1 MTDSQQLGR
10 VVAVVQARM
19 GSTRLPGKAL
29 KTIAGHR
36 VIDLVIGRLRQSLSL
51 DEIVLATT
59 DLPIDDILATHV
71 AEQGIRVVRGSED
84 DVLSRYVKAVE
95 ESGATTVI
103 RITGDC
109 PLVMPEL
116 VDELVKAFHAS
127 EGRVDYL
134 SNIDPPTYP
143 DGLDIEVFS
152 ADSLRRAGREAR
164 NSHDREHVTPFL
176 RREDSIRRAVLR
188 ADRDLSALRLT
199 VDEPEDLLVV
209 EAVLDALAPDL
220 DFGLEALTALYDE
233 QPALFTANSAMQR
246 NEGESMGKG
255 QKLWGRAKRVIPG
268 GNMLLSKRAEMFL
281 PNQWP
286 AYFNRTEGCR
296 VWDMDGAEYI
306 DAGFMAIGTN
316 TLGYSHPEVD
326 GAVMDVVSKGNMATL
341 NAPEEVMLAERLV
354 EINAPWAEM
363 VRFARSGG
371 EANAISIRIARAAS
385 GRDGVAICGYHGWH
399 DWYLSANLGDDANL
413 DGHLLP
419 GLAPRGV
426 PRSLAGNTMPFMY
439 NDLGA
444 LEKLIAT
451 GKIGV
456 IKMEVVRNVEP
467 ADDFLQNVRALADAN
482 GIVLIFDECTSGF
495 RETFGG
501 LHKKYGVEPDMAVYG
516 KTIGNGY
523 ALTAVVGR
531 RSVMEAAQSTFISS
545 TFWTERIGSAAA
557 LKTLEV
563 MEREE
568 SWARITATGNDYRAR
583 LRDVAGACG
592 VEVAISGLP
601 SLTTWSVVGDNVSGY
616 KTLITQEMLKRGFLA
631 PPAFYA
637 SLSHTPEVLDR
648 TFDALHEVLA
658 IVSDCLAGRSQ
669 LSDLLKGPA
678 CHTGFNRLN

>member
-1 MTDSQQLGR
+1 MKI
-10 VVAVVQARM
+10 VAIVQARM
-19 GSTRLPGKAL
+19 GSSRLPGKVM
-29 KTIAGHR
+29 KTVAGQR
-36 VIDLVIGRLRQSLSL
+36 VIDLLIRRLSQAETV

-59 DLPIDDILATHV
+59 GSPIDDALAAHV
-71 AEQGIRVVRGSED
+71 AGRGLRVVRGSEE
-84 DVLSRYVKAVE
+84 DVLSRYAKAVE

-109 PLVMPEL
+109 PFVMPEL
-116 VDELVKAFHAS
+116 VDAAVRMFQAH
-127 EGRVDYL
+127 EGSIDYL
-134 SNIDPPTYP
+134 SNVEPPTYP
-143 DGLDIEVFS
+143 DGLDLEVFT
-152 ADSLRRAGREAR
+152 AESLMRAQREAC
-164 NSHDREHVTPFL
+164 SQHDREHVTPFL
-176 RREDSIRRAVLR
+176 RREAHIRRHVIR

-199 VDEPEDLLVV
+199 VDEPDDLVV
-209 EAVLDALAPDL
+209 MEAVLEALSWDL
-220 DFGLEALTALYDE
+220 DFGWGRLVALFDE
-233 QPALFTANSAMQR
+233 NPVLFTANSAIVR
-246 NEGESMGKG
+246 NEGASMTKG
-255 QKLWGRAKRVIPG
+255 QKLWKRAKRVIPG

-281 PNQWP
+281 PDQWP
-286 AYFNRTEGCR
+286 AYFDRTEGCR
-296 VWDMDGAEYI
+296 VWDLDGREYI

-326 GAVMDVVSKGNMATL
+326 DSVREVVTKGNMSTL
-341 NAPEEVMLAERLV
+341 NAPEEVLLAERLV
-354 EINAPWAEM
+354 QINDPWADM

-371 EANAISIRIARAAS
+371 EANAIAIRIARAAT

-399 DWYLSANLGDDANL
+399 DWYLSANLADDANL

-419 GLAPRGV
+419 GLSPRGV
-426 PRSLAGNTMPFMY
+426 PRSLAGNTFPFLY
-439 NDLGA
+439 NDLAA
-444 LEKLIAT
+444 LEELVAT

-467 ADDFLQNVRALADAN
+467 KDDFLHKVRALADTN
-482 GIVLIFDECTSGF
+482 NIVLVFDECTSGF

-501 LHKKYGVEPDMAVYG
+501 LHRKYGVQPDMAVYG
-516 KTIGNGY
+516 KTLGNGY
-523 ALTAVVGR
+523 AITAVLGR

-568 SWARITATGNDYRAR
+568 SWSRITETGNAYRAR
-583 LRDVAGACG
+583 LLEVAGAHG

-601 SLTTWSVVGDNVSGY
+601 SLTTWSIPGDNSAAY

-637 SLSHTPEVLDR
+637 SLAHTPEVLDL
-648 TFDALHEVLA
+648 TFAALDEVLA
-658 IVSDCLAGRSQ
+658 LVAKCQNGEAALEY
-669 LSDLLKGPA
+669 LLDGPV